1 MPLAEKAYESVGL
14 GAIRWPLNVTN
25 GAEHCIIRAYS
36 SPKAASHMSSHL
48 QPRTLSETEKLAAQ
62 MLAKPNLV
70 ATLTLAEAM
79 VIVDMMRPKRIPT
92 GTIFIT
98 EGEDKHNDYMLLLL
112 EGDAVI
118 ETKTAQ
124 QKESIV
130 IGALGPGS
138 IFGEMSVL
146 DGSPRAT
153 SCRATSDISAAI
165 LTRARLQELLAAQP
179 LIAAKLIIML
189 HGLASERVRDGL
201 SKMNVFMQINDV
213 LREQLNAVMNS
224 RTLP

>member
-1 MPLAEKAYESVGL
+1 MP
-14 GAIRWPLNVTN
+14 NT
-25 GAEHCIIRAYS
+25 
-36 SPKAASHMSSHL
+36 L

-62 MLAKPNLV
+62 MLTKPNLV
-70 ATLTLAEAM
+70 NSLTLAEAM
-79 VIVDMMRPKRIPT
+79 VVVDMMRPNRIPA
-92 GTIFIT
+92 GTVFIT
-98 EGEDKHNDYMLLLL
+98 EGEDKHNDYMILLL

-118 ETKTAQ
+118 ESKAAQ
-124 QKESIV
+124 QKEGNV

-153 SCRATSDISAAI
+153 TCKATSDISAAI
-165 LTRARLQELLAAQP
+165 LTRVRLQELLASHP
-179 LIAAKLIIML
+179 LIAAKFIIML
-189 HGLASERVRDGL
+189 HGLASERVRDGIN
-201 SKMNVFMQINDV
+201 KMKVFMQMNDV